1 MKRLIPP
8 AAKPLRHRGQTL
20 VLMVLVLPAFMA
32 AMGLATDVANFYFNY
47 VKVQTGADASVL
59 SGAKYLPDQPGAAI
73 SAATTY
79 ATSFNGIAAAE
90 ILSITTSYDPTL
102 CPSPGSPPPAPVPG
116 CKLTMT
122 VQRIVP
128 YYFGRLVGVN
138 SGTMNV
144 TATAAAGVPAS
155 SINYGLMPIGVQ
167 AGTPLPSPY
176 NHDGSATLPFVQGP
190 TGAIPP
196 GSFSALGC
204 IPSLSCTAPANC
216 AVAGGTTW
224 FSEDVLCGYTGKV
237 SLAEPAPNDRSVTSG
252 VVGAALMDLVNLGNE
267 LDPGGTYLSHTAT
280 DPRVAT
286 VAFVNYAACCNVQ
299 AFAQLWI
306 NSVSPTGGITG
317 NWIASGVNGA
327 PDTTG
332 TVPNAG
338 ALAITL
344 AN

>member
-1 MKRLIPP
+1 MKRLFPP
-8 AAKPLRHRGQTL
+8 AAKPSHHKAQTL
-20 VLMVLVLPAFMA
+20 VLMVLVLPAFMG

-59 SGAKYLPDQPGAAI
+59 SGVKYLPDQPAAAI
-73 SAATTY
+73 SAANTY
-79 ATSFNGIAAAE
+79 ATSYNGIAATE
-90 ILSITTSYDPTL
+90 IVSTTTSYDAIL
-102 CPSPGSPPPAPVPG
+102 CPSPSSPPPAPVPG

-122 VQRIVP
+122 VKRIVP
-128 YYFGRLVGVN
+128 YYFARLVGVD
-138 SGTMNV
+138 SGTMDV

-167 AGTPLPSPY
+167 AGSSLPSPY
-176 NHDGSATLPFVQGP
+176 SHDGAATLPYYQNP
-190 TGAIPP
+190 TTSIPAGAYSVLNCLP
-196 GSFSALGC
+196 SLGC
-204 IPSLSCTAPANC
+204 TPPPYCTIT
-216 AVAGGTTW
+216 GSSW
-224 FSEDVLCGYTGKV
+224 FEEDAICGYPGTV
-237 SLAEPAPNDRSVTSG
+237 SLGEPVPEASVSSG
-252 VVGAALMDLVNLGNE
+252 VVSAAISDRINLGNE
-267 LDPGGTYLSHTAT
+267 VDPGGTYLSHSAT

-286 VAFVNYAACCNVQ
+286 VAFVNYATCCNVQ

-306 NSVSPTGGITG
+306 NPVSPSGGITG

-332 TVPNAG
+332 TVPNAS

>member
-1 MKRLIPP
+1 MKRFIAPEVKPP
-8 AAKPLRHRGQTL
+8 RPRGQTL
-20 VLMVLVLPAFMA
+20 VLVVLILPAFMG

-59 SGAKYLPDQPGAAI
+59 SGVKYLPDQPAAAI

-79 ATSFNGIAAAE
+79 ATSFNGIAATE
-90 ILSITTSYDPTL
+90 IVSTTTAYDATL

-122 VQRIVP
+122 VQRTVT
-128 YYFGRLVGVN
+128 YYFARLVGVN
-138 SGTMNV
+138 SGTMDV

-155 SINYGLMPIGVQ
+155 SINYGVMPMGVQ
-167 AGTPLPSPY
+167 VGTSLPSPY
-176 NHDGSATLPFVQGP
+176 SHDGAATLPYYQNP
-190 TGAIPP
+190 TTSIPAGAY
-196 GSFSALGC
+196 SVLNC
-204 IPSLSCTAPANC
+204 IPSLGCSPPSYCTIT
-216 AVAGGTTW
+216 GSSW
-224 FSEDVLCGYTGKV
+224 FEEDAICGYPGKV
-237 SLAEPAPNDRSVTSG
+237 SIGEPVPEASLSPGAVSAAITDRI
-252 VVGAALMDLVNLGNE
+252 NLGNE
-267 LDPGGTYLSHTAT
+267 VDPGGTYLSHAAT

-286 VAFVNYAACCNVQ
+286 VAFVNYGACCNVR
-299 AFAQLWI
+299 AFAQLWL
-306 NSVSPTGGITG
+306 SAVSPTGGISG

-332 TVPNAG
+332 TAPNAG